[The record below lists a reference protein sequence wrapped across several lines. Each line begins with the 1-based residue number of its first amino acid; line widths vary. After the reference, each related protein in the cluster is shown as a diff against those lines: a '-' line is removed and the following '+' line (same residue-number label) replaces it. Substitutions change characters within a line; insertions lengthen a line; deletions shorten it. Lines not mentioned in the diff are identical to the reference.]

1 MDKIRSPIS
10 QVVPHVQHL
19 ANELSL
25 NAQNNSTQKS
35 RSGMGLVGTSARPY
49 QRLNGFRFG
58 FHI

>member
-1 MDKIRSPIS
+1 MF
-10 QVVPHVQHL
+10 VQHL

-35 RSGMGLVGTSARPY
+35 RSGVGLVGTFARPY

-58 FHI
+58 LHA